1 MAIKQKNIE
10 VNGSEYL
17 ITQLGALKG
26 TRVLKEITKL
36 IGPAFAS
43 MQKKGVGKDGEEQT
57 GTLGDALGILFEN
70 LDNANIEGMIMELA
84 ATVSKANGSAIVF
97 DMEFAGEYDKLYL
110 VLKEVAEFN
119 FGSVFTLF
127 GSRE

>member
-1 MAIKQKNIE
+1 MAIKQKTIE

-36 IGPAFAS
+36 VGPAFAQ
-43 MQKKGVGKDGEEQT
+43 MQKKDGDGES
-57 GTLGDALGILFEN
+57 GTIGDALGILFEN

-84 ATVSKANGSAIVF
+84 NTVAKSNGSAINF
-97 DMEFAGEYDKLYL
+97 DMEFAGEYDKLFL

>member
-1 MAIKQKNIE
+1 MAIKQKNVT

-17 ITQLGALKG
+17 ITQLGAIKG
-26 TRVLKEITKL
+26 TRVLKEVTKL
-36 IGPAFAS
+36 VGPAFAKLQTKDS
-43 MQKKGVGKDGEEQT
+43 VGQS

-70 LDNANIEGMIMELA
+70 LDNANIEGIIMELSN
-84 ATVSKANGSAIVF
+84 TVSKANGSAIVF

-110 VLKEVAEFN
+110 VLKEVLEFN

-127 GSRE
+127 GSQG

>member
-1 MAIKQKNIE
+1 MAIKQKTIE
-10 VNGSEYL
+10 VNGNEYL

-36 IGPAFAS
+36 VGPAFAA
-43 MQKKGVGKDGEEQT
+43 MQKQGEA
-57 GTLGDALGILFEN
+57 GSIGDAMGMLFEN

-84 ATVSKANGSAIVF
+84 NTVAKSNGSPINF
-97 DMEFAGEYDKLYL
+97 DMEFAGEYDKLFL
-110 VLKEVAEFN
+110 VLKEVADFN
-119 FGSVFTLF
+119 FGSVFTLL

>member
-1 MAIKQKNIE
+1 MAIRQKTIE

-17 ITQLGALKG
+17 ITQLGAIKG
-26 TRVLKEITKL
+26 TRVLKELTKL
-36 IGPAFAS
+36 VGPAFAKL
-43 MQKKGVGKDGEEQT
+43 QTKDAVGQS

-70 LDNANIEGMIMELA
+70 LDNANIEGIIMELA
-84 ATVSKANGSAIVF
+84 NTVSKANGSAIVF

-110 VLKEVAEFN
+110 VLKEVLEFN

-127 GSRE
+127 GSQG

>member
-1 MAIKQKNIE
+1 MAIKQKTIE

-17 ITQLGALKG
+17 VTQLGALKG

-36 IGPAFAS
+36 VGPAFAQ
-43 MQKKGVGKDGEEQT
+43 MQKGSDGQS
-57 GTLGDALGILFEN
+57 GTIGDALGILFDN
-70 LDNANIEGMIMELA
+70 LDNANIEGMIMELTN
-84 ATVSKANGSAIVF
+84 TVAKPNGSAINF
-97 DMEFAGEYDKLYL
+97 DMEFAGEYDKLFL

>member
-1 MAIKQKNIE
+1 MAIKQKTIE

-36 IGPAFAS
+36 VGPAFAS
-43 MQKKGVGKDGEEQT
+43 MQKKDGEGQT
-57 GTLGDALGILFEN
+57 GTIGDALGILFEN

-84 ATVSKANGSAIVF
+84 NTVAKSNGSTINF
-97 DMEFAGEYDKLYL
+97 DMEFAGEYDKLFL

>member
-1 MAIKQKNIE
+1 MAIKQKTIE

-36 IGPAFAS
+36 VGPAFAS
-43 MQKKGVGKDGEEQT
+43 MQKKGESGSI
-57 GTLGDALGILFEN
+57 GDALSILFEN

-84 ATVSKANGSAIVF
+84 NTVAKSNGSAINF
-97 DMEFAGEYDKLYL
+97 DMEFAGEYDKLFL

-119 FGSVFTLF
+119 FGSVFTLL

>member
-1 MAIKQKNIE
+1 MAIKQKTID
-10 VNGSEYL
+10 VQGTEYL

-36 IGPAFAS
+36 VGPAFAS
-43 MQKKGVGKDGEEQT
+43 MQKKDGEGQ
-57 GTLGDALGILFEN
+57 GTIGDALGILFEN

-84 ATVSKANGSAIVF
+84 STVAKPNGSAINF
-97 DMEFAGEYDKLYL
+97 DMEFAGEYDKLFL

>member
-1 MAIKQKNIE
+1 MAIKQKTII
-10 VNGSEYL
+10 VNDSEYL

-36 IGPAFAS
+36 VGPAFAK
-43 MQKKGVGKDGEEQT
+43 MQQKDGEGKT
-57 GTLGDALGILFEN
+57 GTIGDALGILFEN
-70 LDNANIEGMIMELA
+70 LDNANIEGMIMELSN
-84 ATVSKANGSAIVF
+84 TVAKPNGSPINF
-97 DMEFAGEYDKLYL
+97 DMEFAGEYDKLFG

>member
-1 MAIKQKNIE
+1 MAIKQKNIT

-36 IGPAFAS
+36 VGPAFAKI
-43 MQKKGVGKDGEEQT
+43 QTRGDDGQS
-57 GTLGDALGILFEN
+57 GTLGDALGVLFEN
-70 LDNANIEGMIMELA
+70 LDNANVEGMIMELA
-84 ATVSKANGSAIVF
+84 NTVTKANGSAIIF
-97 DMEFAGEYDKLYL
+97 DMEFAGEYDKLYH
-110 VLKEVAEFN
+110 VLKEVLEFN

-127 GSRE
+127 GSRG

>member
-1 MAIKQKNIE
+1 MAIKQKTID
-10 VNGSEYL
+10 VQGTEYL

-36 IGPAFAS
+36 VGPAFAS
-43 MQKKGVGKDGEEQT
+43 MQKKDEGQ
-57 GTLGDALGILFEN
+57 GTIGDALGILFEN

-84 ATVSKANGSAIVF
+84 NTVAKPNGSAINF
-97 DMEFAGEYDKLYL
+97 DMEFAGEYDKLFL